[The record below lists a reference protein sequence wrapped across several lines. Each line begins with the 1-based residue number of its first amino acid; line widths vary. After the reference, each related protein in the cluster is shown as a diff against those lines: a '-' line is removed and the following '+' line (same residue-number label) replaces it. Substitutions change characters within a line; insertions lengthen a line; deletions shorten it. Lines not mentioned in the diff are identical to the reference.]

1 MRRPTTLPGR
11 PIAAVLAAAAVAI
24 AALVVAQGGTRPAQ
38 LSATADPTS
47 ATTSRGHAAATGTA
61 GLTGTAGA
69 AGTAA
74 GGVGAGGTAMLRG
87 AGEATGKRAAA
98 ALPRAVAAALPP
110 ALATALTGAIGGA
123 LPGATAS
130 IAPAAAGGGDV
141 VTIAAPADAFQ
152 QPGAGQPGFP
162 TGSPAHAVDDA
173 AWREDGDSAIPD
185 APAAGTAGWRA
196 GMIGAYTASND
207 PSVVGWTLTASGVA
221 LSSQAEDYLHANVR
235 VSPGSTIGWPS
246 QTLIGQVST
255 ADATR
260 QLDSNLAVL
269 SSVLGS
275 DLVATATTVVPVGPS
290 TFGFDVDLKVTS
302 LAAIAPHITDVWL
315 GLATGLVAGPQSA
328 IEGLAINIVDAS
340 GARAS
345 QWANG
350 RDGDGGGI
358 GNPALPQVST
368 VDVAFPDLTGGPP
381 AQAAVP
387 TTLPTLP
394 PGVTYVPVK

>member
-1 MRRPTTLPGR
+1 MTRQTTLRGR
-11 PIAAVLAAAAVAI
+11 PVAAVLAAAAAVAI
-24 AALVVAQGGTRPAQ
+24 AALVAAQGGSRPAP

-47 ATTSRGHAAATGTA
+47 ATPSHGHAAATLTA
-61 GLTGTAGA
+61 GLTGTAA

-74 GGVGAGGTAMLRG
+74 GGMGAGGTAMLRF
-87 AGEATGKRAAA
+87 AGDATGERAAA
-98 ALPRAVAAALPP
+98 ALPRAVAAAV
-110 ALATALTGAIGGA
+110 TGAVGGA
-123 LPGATAS
+123 LPGATVS
-130 IAPAAAGGGDV
+130 IAAAPAGGGDV
-141 VTIAAPADAFQ
+141 VTIAAPAAAFQ

-162 TGSPAHAVDDA
+162 SGSPAHTVDDA
-173 AWREDGDSAIPD
+173 AWRADGDSAIPD

-196 GMIGAYTASND
+196 GMIGAYTASSD

-221 LSSQAEDYLHANVR
+221 LSPQAEDYMHANVR
-235 VSPGSTIGWPS
+235 VSPGSTVGWPS
-246 QTLIGQVST
+246 QTLIGHVST

-275 DLVATATTVVPVGPS
+275 DLVDTATTVVPVSPS
-290 TFGFDVDLKVTS
+290 TFGFEVDLKVTS

-358 GNPALPQVST
+358 GNPALPQISA

-381 AQAAVP
+381 VQAAVP
-387 TTLPTLP
+387 TTLPTPP
-394 PGVTYVPVK
+394 PGVTFAPVK